1 MIYVI
6 MFTFSTFFAYLASHS
21 KDRGSRYF
29 FSVICILL
37 PCIIGGI
44 RQVGVGF
51 DTRVYAL
58 PHYSAAARAASFID
72 FLAADIRLYKE
83 ISWALLTYVSA
94 KVFHSINWSFF
105 FHQLITLTCIY
116 AALYKHRKIVS
127 LPFAWLIFFLVMH
140 GPTYNFIRQSIAAS
154 IIFLGFNNLEE
165 RRYGRFLLYIIAGA
179 SFHTSAVI
187 VVSYFIVFHIFTT
200 CETSNTRI
208 HHILL
213 NLSLAAVIAVRP
225 IMGFIIR
232 LFPLFSAYQG
242 FENAV
247 GKSILEGS
255 AIAGLE
261 LGELLIFT
269 IYSKGM
275 RRVFAKGN
283 MYKFYRYNL
292 WFQVIYRLF
301 VRVFAYRILYFFDM
315 VNIILLASLPSCI
328 REKTLRILVSVFV
341 FITAVMF
348 YVAVFVIKNGHRTF
362 PYIAIIE
369 L

>member
-140 GPTYNFIRQSIAAS
+140 GTTYNFIRQSIAAS
-154 IIFLGFNNLEE
+154 IVFLGFNNLEE
-165 RRYGRFLLYIIAGA
+165 RRYGRFLIYVFVGA
-179 SFHTSAVI
+179 LFHTAAVI
-187 VVSYFIVFHIFTT
+187 VLSYFLGFHIFTT
-200 CETSNTRI
+200 WKASDTWIKNTFI
-208 HHILL
+208 FF
-213 NLSLAAVIAVRP
+213 SLTAIIAIRP
-225 IMGFIIR
+225 IMGFIIDSS
-232 LFPLFSAYQG
+232 PLFIAYQG
-242 FENAV
+242 YENAV
-247 GKSILEGS
+247 GTSILQGS

-261 LGELLIFT
+261 FGEILFCT
-269 IYSKGM
+269 IYPKGM
-275 RRVFAKGN
+275 KRVFADGD

-292 WFQVIYRLF
+292 FFQIIYRLF
-301 VRVFAYRILYFFDM
+301 VRVFAYRILYFFDV
-315 VNIILLASLPSCI
+315 VNVMILASLPFFV
-328 REKTLRILVSVFV
+328 REKTLRMLVLLSVLFTAIMF
-341 FITAVMF
+341 FI
-348 YVAVFVIKNGHRTF
+348 AVFVIKNGHRTF
-362 PYIAIIE
+362 PYESILE